1 MKKAAIKKLEKAQ
14 GTRLEKVRFPNEQQV
29 QGFWLWHHLP
39 SQEGKKARS
48 PVDFPFPC

>member
-39 SQEGKKARS
+39 SQEGKKARG